1 MPATSHF
8 ASLGN
13 FAMGSEVSS
22 DGICPTEIEY
32 LCWKALV
39 RIVGLPDFGSA
50 GLAISLQE
58 GGMGVIRPSLTMLGV
73 SRAFLSTLLPA
84 LRGERHFALIEN
96 SPSSTQAR
104 V

>member
-1 MPATSHF
+1 M
-8 ASLGN
+8 N
-13 FAMGSEVSS
+13 
-22 DGICPTEIEY
+22 
-32 LCWKALV
+32 K
-39 RIVGLPDFGSA
+39 
-50 GLAISLQE
+50 AISTAHVPVAVTKRISVLASGALQWPSKIKRNE
-58 GGMGVIRPSLTMLGV
+58 KEEQSSLTMLGV